1 LTTKSGIVANLDARD
16 AIIAVPFNINN
27 SATYNRATSMTVYD
41 TLGYAHTLST
51 YYQKTAANTWA
62 VYGAADGTPLA
73 ASVGTLKFTSA
84 GAIDTTTTTL
94 PFNVSIA
101 LANGAATPLAF
112 TLDYTGT
119 TQYGSDF
126 GVTALTQDG
135 YSSGKLSGFSIAAD
149 GTVQG
154 RYSNGQSRTLGQ
166 VVLANFANPEGL
178 QPLGGN
184 GWAETTASGQAL
196 VGSPASGSLGALQ
209 SGAVEESNVD
219 LTRELVG
226 MITAQRF
233 YQANAQTIKTQDQ
246 VLNTLVN
253 LR

>member
-1 LTTKSGIVANLDARD
+1 
-16 AIIAVPFNINN
+16 
-27 SATYNRATSMTVYD
+27 MTVYD
-41 TLGYAHTLST
+41 SLGYAHTLST
-51 YYQKTAANTWA
+51 YYQKTAANTWT
-62 VYGAADGTPLA
+62 VYGAADGTAIA
-73 ASVGTLKFTSA
+73 AAVGTLNFTSA
-84 GAIDTTTTTL
+84 GAINTVTTTL
-94 PFNVSIA
+94 PFAVSIP
-101 LANGAATPLAF
+101 LTNGATTPLAF

-135 YSSGKLSGFSIAAD
+135 YSSGKLSGFSISAD
-149 GTVQG
+149 GTLQG

-184 GWAETTASGQAL
+184 GWAETNTSGQAL
-196 VGSPASGSLGALQ
+196 VGSPGSGRLGALQ

-219 LTRELVG
+219 LTQELVG